1 MLLWIVVAG
10 SASAQSDTTRSD
22 ATPES
27 LPSAWSAPEPWRTDR
42 FFLETSV
49 YTVHFDSDSSHDN
62 SQSLILGEWNVTEQW
77 LLGASFF
84 DNSFGQSS
92 QYVYGGFRF
101 RPFDSLQQLYFK
113 ITAGLVHG
121 YSGEYQ
127 DKIPF
132 NKYGIAP
139 AIIPSVGYC
148 IDRFCSEIVIFG
160 TAGLL
165 LTFGVTIP

>member
-1 MLLWIVVAG
+1 MLLWIVLAG

-22 ATPES
+22 ATPAES

-49 YTVHFDSDSSHDN
+49 YTVHFDSDPSHDN

-101 RPFDSLQQLYFK
+101 RPFDSLQQR
-113 ITAGLVHG
+113 TSRSRRLVHG
-121 YSGEYQ
+121 YLASTRTIFQQIRHRAG
-127 DKIPF
+127 
-132 NKYGIAP
+132 NH
-139 AIIPSVGYC
+139 SVEC
-148 IDRFCSEIVIFG
+148 IDRFYSEVVIFG
-160 TAGLL
+160 TAGYW
-165 LTFGVTIP
+165 